1 MTTADQHP
9 PRSASWRVELLA
21 RAARGDHQAFAE
33 LYDDVSSLAYGV
45 ARRILRDADLAADVT
60 QEVMVEMW
68 RTADR
73 YQPDTGPVTAWVALL
88 SRRRAVDRV
97 RSEQAHRDRNAHAAS
112 GSIDRPFDD
121 VAETVI
127 GRDEANAVHR
137 CLESLTELQREA
149 VMRAFYGGLSY
160 REVAEVSHSALP
172 TIKSRI
178 RDGLL
183 RLRTCLGRDS
193 VEGGA

>member
-9 PRSASWRVELLA
+9 PRSAPWRVELLA
-21 RAARGDHQAFAE
+21 RAARGDQQAFAE
-33 LYDDVSSLAYGV
+33 LYDDVSSVAYGI

-68 RTADR
+68 RTAGR
-73 YQPDTGPVTAWVALL
+73 YEPASGPVTAWVGLL
-88 SRRRAVDRV
+88 TRRRAIDRV
-97 RSEQAHRDRNAHAAS
+97 RSEQAHRDRNFHAAS
-112 GSIDRPFDD
+112 GNLDRPFDD

-127 GRDEANAVHR
+127 GRDEASAVHQ
-137 CLESLTELQREA
+137 CLQTLTELQREA
-149 VMRAFYGGLSY
+149 VVRAFYGGLSY

-178 RDGLL
+178 RDGLH
-183 RLRTCLGRDS
+183 RLRSCLGRDS
-193 VEGGA
+193 GEGGA